1 MRHKV
6 AKKHF
11 GRRNGPKKAL
21 IRGLVESLVRDERIK
36 TTLPKAKELRKHVE
50 RAITKGKKGSVHA
63 RRVILSKYPNKDTM
77 EKIVDVLSV
86 RFKER
91 PGGYTR
97 IRKLGNR
104 PGDQA
109 PVAYIE
115 FVDYVPPVKDE
126 KWVADNEK
134 RIQEEKSLASKR
146 ADKLRSSKR
155 KMQSKSR
162 AFNFAR
168 AK

>member
-77 EKIVDVLSV
+77 EKIVDDLSV

-126 KWVADNEK
+126 KWVAENEK
-134 RIQEEKSLASKR
+134 RIQEEKSRASKR
-146 ADKLRSSKR
+146 ADKLRSNKR
-155 KMQSKSR
+155 KIQSKSR
-162 AFNFAR
+162 AYNFAK

>member
-1 MRHKV
+1 MRHIV

-50 RAITKGKKGSVHA
+50 RAITKGKKGTVHA
-63 RRVILSKYPNKDTM
+63 RRIILSKYPNKDTM

-134 RIQEEKSLASKR
+134 RIQEEKSLGAKR
-146 ADKLRSSKR
+146 AEKLRSSKR
-155 KMQSKSR
+155 KMQSKR
-162 AFNFAR
+162 MKR
-168 AK
+168 

>member
-6 AKKHF
+6 AKKNF
-11 GRRNGPKKAL
+11 GRRTGARKAL
-21 IRGLVESLVRDERIK
+21 VKGLVESLVRDERIK

-50 RAITKGKKGSVHA
+50 RAITKGKKGTVHA
-63 RRVILSKYPNKDTM
+63 RRILLKSYPNKDTM
-77 EKIVDVLSV
+77 EKIVDDLSV
-86 RFKER
+86 RFKDR

-97 IRKLGNR
+97 ILKLGNR

-109 PVAYIE
+109 EVAYIE
-115 FVDYVPPVKDE
+115 FVDYKPPVKDE
-126 KWVADNEK
+126 KWVQENEK

-146 ADKLRSSKR
+146 ADKLRASKR
-155 KMQSKSR
+155 KMQNKSR
-162 AFNFAR
+162 AANFAK

>member
-6 AKKHF
+6 AKKNF
-11 GRRNGPKKAL
+11 GRRSGARKAL
-21 IRGLVESLVRDERIK
+21 IKGLVDALVKEERIK

-50 RAITKGKKGSVHA
+50 RAITKGKAGTVHA
-63 RRVILSKYPNKDTM
+63 RRVLLKSYPNVDTM
-77 EKIVDVLSV
+77 EKIVDDLSV
-86 RFKER
+86 RFKDR

-115 FVDYVPPVKDE
+115 FVDYKPALKDE
-126 KWVADNEK
+126 EWVQSNEK
-134 RIQEEKSLASKR
+134 RMEEEKTLHAKR
-146 ADKLRSSKR
+146 ADKLRKNKR
-155 KMQSKSR
+155 KIQEQSR
-162 AFNFAR
+162 AYNFV
-168 AK
+168 KSK